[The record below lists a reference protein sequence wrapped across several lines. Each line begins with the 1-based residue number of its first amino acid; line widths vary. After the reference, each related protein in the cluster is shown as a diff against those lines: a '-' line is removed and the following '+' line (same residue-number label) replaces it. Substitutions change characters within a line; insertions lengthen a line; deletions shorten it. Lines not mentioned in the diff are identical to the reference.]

1 MSNPIGSKHLD
12 SLASMADQTRGA
24 HSLLSRAKDLEGP
37 SFADTFLK
45 ENSSTVG
52 AQSTAEESGSA
63 GIVSEL
69 KGLNPHLKGLN
80 LNEAKEGDELKE
92 AFQNFVGQT
101 MFSQMIS
108 SLRSSQEGSAYFN
121 GGRAE
126 KIFQGQLDQILS
138 EEMTKASASQLAEP
152 MYDLFQLQRNK

>member
-1 MSNPIGSKHLD
+1 
-12 SLASMADQTRGA
+12 
-24 HSLLSRAKDLEGP
+24 
-37 SFADTFLK
+37 
-45 ENSSTVG
+45 
-52 AQSTAEESGSA
+52 
-63 GIVSEL
+63 
-69 KGLNPHLKGLN
+69 
-80 LNEAKEGDELKE
+80 
-92 AFQNFVGQT
+92 

>member
-12 SLASMADQTRGA
+12 SIASMADQTRGA
-24 HSLLSRAKDLEGP
+24 NSLLSRAKDLEGP
-37 SFADTFLK
+37 SFADAFLK
-45 ENSSTVG
+45 GNSPAAG
-52 AQSTAEESGSA
+52 AQPTAEESGTA
-63 GIVSEL
+63 RVVSDV
-69 KGLNPHLKGLN
+69 KGLDRS
-80 LNEAKEGDELKE
+80 EAKEGDELKE

>member
-1 MSNPIGSKHLD
+1 MSDPIGSKHLD
-12 SLASMADQTRGA
+12 SMASIADRSRSA
-24 HSLLSRAKDLEGP
+24 ESLLSHAKGLEGK
-37 SFADTFLK
+37 SFAETFLQESFPASGTK
-45 ENSSTVG
+45 S
-52 AQSTAEESGSA
+52 AAEPSGSDRMVSNE
-63 GIVSEL
+63 GI
-69 KGLNPHLKGLN
+69 LNPVA
-80 LNEAKEGDELKE
+80 EQSGDELQE

-101 MFSQMIS
+101 LFSQMIS

>member
-1 MSNPIGSKHLD
+1 MMSDPIGGKHLD
-12 SLASMADQTRGA
+12 SIASMAERTRSSD
-24 HSLLSRAKDLEGP
+24 SLLSRAKGLEGK
-37 SFADTFLK
+37 SFADAFLGDISQNPAMNTATEQTATANTFSDTDK
-45 ENSSTVG
+45 RNSRD
-52 AQSTAEESGSA
+52 
-63 GIVSEL
+63 
-69 KGLNPHLKGLN
+69 
-80 LNEAKEGDELKE
+80 AKHGDELKE

-101 MFSQMIS
+101 LFSQMIS

>member
-1 MSNPIGSKHLD
+1 MSDPIGSKHLD
-12 SLASMADQTRGA
+12 SIASISDRSRSAE
-24 HSLLSRAKDLEGP
+24 SLLSRAKGLEGK
-37 SFADTFLK
+37 SFAETFLQ
-45 ENSSTVG
+45 ESSPASETKS
-52 AQSTAEESGSA
+52 AAEPSGSDRV
-63 GIVSEL
+63 ISSE
-69 KGLNPHLKGLN
+69 GMLNPVA
-80 LNEAKEGDELKE
+80 EQSGDELQE

-101 MFSQMIS
+101 LFSQMIS